1 MRIVDDAVRDRHFIS
16 PAVEKRI
23 REIAARYQVHPRQLM
38 NILLEIQK
46 ETSNSFPHSVAALVC
61 PVTGIPEAKLLGFV
75 SFYSM
80 FSQEPA
86 VNMLYACATALHA
99 MCAVHRES
107 WNDYKNAGHQAG

>member
-46 ETSNSFPHSVAALVC
+46 ETSNSFPHSVATLVC
-61 PVTGIPEAKLLGFV
+61 PVTGIPEAELLGFV
-75 SFYSM
+75 SFIRC
-80 FSQEPA
+80 FPQDPV
-86 VNMLYACATALHA
+86 VNMLYACATAIHA
-99 MCAVHRES
+99 MCAVHKES
-107 WNDYKNAGHQAG
+107 WKRF